1 MLPTAD
7 VRSRWVCIVAVNLAD
22 RQDPEYLDHCVGSRI
37 VLSKKPVVLGNF
49 QLEKV
54 SNKAD
59 TTAAISHCPLV
70 SSEGRYEK
78 C

>member
-54 SNKAD
+54 SN
-59 TTAAISHCPLV
+59 ISHCPLV